1 MVERVVKA
9 IVSAFD
15 RNLSLSEDQREVA
28 EYALYHVLIT
38 AATLLG
44 AIVVGVLVG
53 ALAESMVALVT
64 GAVLRWS
71 TGGAHL
77 SRPTRCVVMSVAAP
91 VLAGL
96 LARALARMLA
106 GMSPTSSRIL
116 LLSLIVLLA
125 LVSVAVIQ
133 VYAPADTENKPIP
146 DASRPVFRRRARL
159 SLLLWVLVCV
169 AMVLARW
176 PALVMSCAV
185 GLAWQMFSVTP
196 PGYTVYRGIDG
207 AFGRVRL

>member
-1 MVERVVKA
+1 MVEKVIRA

-15 RNLSLSEDQREVA
+15 RNLSLNEDQREVA

-38 AATLLG
+38 VATLLG
-44 AIVVGVLVG
+44 VIAIGVAVN
-53 ALAESMVALVT
+53 ALAESMIALVT

-96 LARALARMLA
+96 LARVLVGVSL
-106 GMSPTSSRIL
+106 TSSVAF
-116 LLSLIVLLA
+116 LLSLISILA
-125 LVSVAVIQ
+125 LISVAVIQ
-133 VYAPADTENKPIP
+133 LYVPADTENKPIP
-146 DASRPVFRRRARL
+146 EASRPQFQRSARL
-159 SLLLWVLVCV
+159 SLLLWTLTCV
-169 AMVLARW
+169 AMSFARW
-176 PALVMSCAV
+176 PALVMSCAL

-196 PGYTVYRGIDG
+196 PGNTVYRGIDG
-207 AFGRVRL
+207 AFEKVGL